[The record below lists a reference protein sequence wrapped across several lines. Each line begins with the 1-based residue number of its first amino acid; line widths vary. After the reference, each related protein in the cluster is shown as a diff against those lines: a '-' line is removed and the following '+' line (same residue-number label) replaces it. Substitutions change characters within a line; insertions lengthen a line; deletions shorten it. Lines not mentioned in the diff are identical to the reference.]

1 MFSPGSQ
8 AILGRLFHSQ
18 QRKDHPM
25 TQPLPIAQTTETTV
39 EAVAPVAPTDALLLR
54 RLGIDTLPSH
64 ETLYLPL
71 DRLIV
76 PGAEQIARAAA
87 RLTKS
92 ITQVGILQP
101 PSVMLVQGGDIHAED
116 ATFQVIAGRR
126 RVLAARLAGLIV
138 IKCEAYETSTTQL
151 ASLLTLIEN
160 EQRSAA
166 WVKEVEALR
175 KLIDEKVGL
184 TLDDLAA
191 FGFDRASL
199 RERLKIAHLPVPLI
213 ERVLLGSIN
222 RETARKLI
230 RLTRAQQERI
240 AALATAGEDI
250 TVEVVKH
257 ALRTQIDAGLAPM
270 QEQLQEAW
278 TRLPTPVSASLQ
290 VPSSP
295 IVEPSKPAPTTSLAQ
310 LVADL
315 RRFEQSDDYQTVP
328 QAVRSLT
335 TALMQQAEVCVRTA
349 QTNQS

>member
-1 MFSPGSQ
+1 MFQ
-8 AILGRLFHSQ
+8 SQ
-18 QRKDHPM
+18 QRKDHLM
-25 TQPLPIAQTTETTV
+25 THTLPIAQTTGTTV
-39 EAVAPVAPTDALLLR
+39 EAVAPTDALLLR
-54 RLGIDTLPSH
+54 RLGIDTPPSH
-64 ETLYLPL
+64 ETMYLPL
-71 DRLIV
+71 ERLIV

-87 RLTKS
+87 RLVKS

-101 PSVMLVQGGDIHAED
+101 PSVMLVQGGDIHAAD

-126 RVLAARLAGLIV
+126 RVLAARLTGLVV
-138 IKCEAYETSTTQL
+138 IKCEVYETSTTQL

-199 RERLKIAHLPVPLI
+199 RERLKIAQLPATLV
-213 ERVLLGSIN
+213 ERVLAGTLN

-257 ALRTQIDAGLAPM
+257 CLRAQIDAGLAPM
-270 QEQLQEAW
+270 QEQLREAW
-278 TRLPTPVSASLQ
+278 TCLPTPVSASLH

-295 IVEPSKPAPTTSLAQ
+295 IVEPSKPAPASALAQ

-315 RRFEQSDDYQTVP
+315 RRFEQSDEYQTVP

-335 TALMQQAEVCVRTA
+335 TALVQQTEICLRSASSPTIHSSLKESKESMHV
-349 QTNQS
+349 